1 MKTSTRRLPATPL
14 ALAAA
19 LLTAFLVMFA
29 PLSASA
35 HDSLVASSPEAD
47 GTVETLPTELTL
59 TFSADLIAGGNA
71 TEVVVT
77 DPSGASVTSGAAAVS
92 GATVTQPLTGEGP
105 AGGYHVI
112 WRVVSSDGHATSEE
126 FDFTVTT
133 STVST
138 ATEEP
143 TAAPTAEPTATATAT
158 PEPTTTVG
166 PDAGVT
172 SAPEESTGSSASAWI
187 WGISIAGIAIA
198 VGVAIWL
205 SIRRRRGTDTGAAAP
220 DSDTPAG
227 R

>member
-1 MKTSTRRLPATPL
+1 MKTSARRLPAAPI

-19 LLTAFLVMFA
+19 LLTALLVMFA

-35 HDSLVASSPEAD
+35 HDSLTASSPEAD
-47 GTVETLPTELTL
+47 STVDTLPTALTL
-59 TFSADLIAGGNA
+59 TFSADLIEGGNA

-77 DPSGASVTSGAAAVS
+77 DPSGASVTSGAATVS

-105 AGGYHVI
+105 AGVYHVI
-112 WRVVSSDGHATSEE
+112 WRVLSSDGHPTSEE
-126 FDFTVTT
+126 FDFSVTT
-133 STVST
+133 STVSM
-138 ATEEP
+138 ATEEA
-143 TAAPTAEPTATATAT
+143 TAEPTAEPTASAT

-187 WGISIAGIAIA
+187 WGISIAVVA
-198 VGVAIWL
+198 VAMGAAIWL
-205 SIRRRRGTDTGAAAP
+205 SIRRRRSTGPGADAA

>member
-1 MKTSTRRLPATPL
+1 
-14 ALAAA
+14 
-19 LLTAFLVMFA
+19 MFA

-138 ATEEP
+138 TTEEP
-143 TAAPTAEPTATATAT
+143 TAAPTAEPTATAT

>member
-138 ATEEP
+138 TTEEP
-143 TAAPTAEPTATATAT
+143 TAAPTAEPTATAT

>member
-143 TAAPTAEPTATATAT
+143 TAAPTAEPTATAT

-205 SIRRRRGTDTGAAAP
+205 SIRRRRGTDTGAAGP
-220 DSDTPAG
+220 DSDNPAG